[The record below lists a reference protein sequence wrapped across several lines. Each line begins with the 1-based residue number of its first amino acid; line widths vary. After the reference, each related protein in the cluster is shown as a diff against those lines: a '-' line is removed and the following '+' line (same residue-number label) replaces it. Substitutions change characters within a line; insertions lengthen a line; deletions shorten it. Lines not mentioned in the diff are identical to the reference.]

1 MGGERAVAKNQPL
14 AERLYW
20 VSGWIYDFSK
30 VATVVLLIGL
40 GIHYFFFTALIVR
53 GKSMLPNYTDG
64 QVLVVNKISYVVDSP
79 KRGDVVGMYFPG
91 EVEKR
96 FIKRVVGVPGE
107 KVTIKQ
113 GRIFINDQQFEEGY
127 LAPDLLTLPDLD
139 RTLVEGEYFLM
150 GDNRGNSSDSRAW
163 GPVPESF
170 IIGKV
175 VAGLGS
181 I

>member
-1 MGGERAVAKNQPL
+1 MKTQPL

-20 VSGWIYDFSK
+20 RLGWIYDFSK
-30 VATVVLLIGL
+30 IATIILLIGL
-40 GIHYFFFTALIVR
+40 GVHYFFFTALIVR
-53 GKSMLPNYTDG
+53 GKSMLPNYQDG

-79 KRGDVVGMYFPG
+79 QRGDVVGMYFPG

-96 FIKRVVGVPGE
+96 FIKRVIAIPGE
-107 KVTIKQ
+107 KITISQ
-113 GRIFINDQQFEEGY
+113 GKVRINGQPFEESY
-127 LAPDLLTLPDLD
+127 LSPELLTLPDLD

-175 VAGLGS
+175 VVELVR